1 MTNDIRFALR
11 VLVKSPAFS
20 IVAIV
25 TLALGIGANTAIF
38 SIVHALLL
46 RPLPYPGAD
55 RLVMVWQ
62 DLSARGERADE
73 WATPGNYVDWRASH
87 DLFAGVA
94 AVQGWQPTL
103 TGRGA
108 PEPLVGEQVTADY
121 FDVLGVRPAIGR
133 GFHESERTPDAP
145 RVAILSH
152 ALWQRLFGGDPAVVG
167 TRAVL
172 AGVPHEIV
180 GVMPEGFRPAV
191 IDSAELWRPRQLDT
205 ANPPRGLVVLRIVAR
220 LQDGLSYEQA
230 QTAADV
236 LARQL
241 EAAHPEFNT
250 RTGIRIVSLHEQ
262 VIGSYRSAL
271 LVLLGAVGFV
281 LLIACV
287 NIANLM
293 LARASTRSREFAVR
307 LALGAGRRRVV
318 RQLLTE
324 SVVLAAAG
332 GALGL
337 LVGWWGISW
346 LTALAPAGAPR
357 AGEIGLNANVLAF
370 SLALTIGT
378 GVLFGLA
385 PALQGSRSRGPT
397 SLRETGRGISG
408 APPRAAR
415 RTLVVLEVALALVLL
430 VGSGLLMRTLLRLQA
445 VDLGFDPKG
454 VLVGQVLPPA
464 TKYPNGAARIAFYDR
479 LLERV
484 SAIPGVDRAAL
495 SSVIPL
501 GGDSDM
507 DVLVEGRALPQSNAD
522 ATTTWYRVVSADYLQ
537 AMGIPLRSG
546 RHIAAGE
553 PAPVVV
559 VSEAAARRFWPGED
573 PLGRRVRFSMRPD
586 APWFTV
592 IGVAGDVR
600 MRGPREGGRTEM
612 YLPYWHFPEA
622 GTNVVLKAQASPLH
636 LTAALRGA
644 VREIDPD
651 LPVSGIETME
661 AVAAESIAEPRF
673 LALLTGAFAV
683 LALALA
689 AIGIYGVMSYVVATR
704 TNEIGV
710 RMALGAA
717 RSQVFRLVVGEGL
730 ALALAGAALGF
741 GAAFALGRS
750 LGALLFETAPADPA
764 TYAGTAAVVLGTA
777 LLAGVLPARRATRVD
792 PAVALRAD

>member
-1 MTNDIRFALR
+1 MTHDIRFALR
-11 VLVKSPAFS
+11 MLAKTPAFS

-38 SIVHALLL
+38 SIVHAMLL
-46 RPLPYPGAD
+46 RPLPYPAAD

-73 WATPGNYVDWRASH
+73 WASPGNYVDWRAER

-108 PEPLVGEQVTADY
+108 PEPLVGEQVTVDY
-121 FDVLGVRPAIGR
+121 FDVLRVRPAIGR
-133 GFHESERTPDAP
+133 AFHADEMTPGAP
-145 RVAILSH
+145 RVAILSYG
-152 ALWQRLFGGDPAVVG
+152 LWQRQFGGDPGIVG
-167 TRAVL
+167 TRAAL
-172 AGVPHEIV
+172 GGVPHEIV

-205 ANPPRGLVVLRIVAR
+205 ANPPRGLIVLRIVGR
-220 LQDGLSYEQA
+220 VQDGLSHDQA
-230 QTAADV
+230 QAAANV

-241 EAAHPEFNT
+241 EAAHPEFNV
-250 RTGIRIVSLHEQ
+250 RTGIRIVPLHEQ
-262 VIGSYRSAL
+262 VIGSYRLAL
-271 LVLLGAVGFV
+271 LVLLGAVVFV
-281 LLIACV
+281 LLIACA

-293 LARASTRSREFAVR
+293 LARASARSREFAVR

-346 LTALAPAGAPR
+346 LTAVAPVDTPR
-357 AGEIGLNANVLAF
+357 VGEIGLNPSVLAF
-370 SLALTIGT
+370 CIALTVAT

-385 PALQGSRSRGPT
+385 PALQASRSRGPV
-397 SLRETGRGISG
+397 SLRESGRSISG
-408 APPRAAR
+408 GSSRAAR
-415 RTLVVLEVALALVLL
+415 RTLVVLEVAVALVLL
-430 VGSGLLMRTLLRLQA
+430 VGGGLLMRTLLRLQA
-445 VDLGFDPKG
+445 VDLGFDPRG
-454 VLVGQVLPPA
+454 VLVGQVLPPQP
-464 TKYPNGAARIAFYDR
+464 KYPNGAARIAFYDR

-484 SAIPGVDRAAL
+484 AAIPGAERAAL

-507 DVLVEGRALPQSNAD
+507 DLLVEGRPIPQSAAD
-522 ATTTWYRVVSADYLQ
+522 ATTTWYRVVSAGYLQ
-537 AMGIPLRSG
+537 AMGIPLRNG
-546 RHIAAGE
+546 RHIAPGE
-553 PAPVVV
+553 AAPVVV
-559 VSEAAARRFWPGED
+559 VSETAARRFWPGEN
-573 PLGRRVRFSMRPD
+573 PLGRRVRFSPRPD

-600 MRGPREGGRTEM
+600 MQGAREGGRTEM
-612 YLPYWHFPEA
+612 YLPYWHVPEP
-622 GTNVVLKAQASPLH
+622 GTNVVLKAQGSPLH
-636 LTAALRGA
+636 LAAALRSA

-651 LPVSGIETME
+651 LPVSGVE
-661 AVAAESIAEPRF
+661 AMDAIAARSIAEPRF
-673 LALLTGAFAV
+673 LALLTGAFAA

-689 AIGIYGVMSYVVATR
+689 AIGIYGVLSYVVATR
-704 TNEIGV
+704 TSEIGV
-710 RMALGAA
+710 RMALGAG

-730 ALALAGAALGF
+730 ALAFAGGLLGV
-741 GAAFALGRS
+741 GAAFALSRG
-750 LGALLFETAPADPA
+750 LGALLFETAPGDPA
-764 TYAGTAAVVLGTA
+764 TYAGMAAVVLGAA
-777 LLAGVLPARRATRVD
+777 LLAGVLPARRAMRVD